1 MTRTMRTILGVIA
14 AMVLSIV
21 GALALGGSGRAATQ
35 AAPSN
40 TAPPTVTGTTTVGQT
55 LTASNGTWTNS
66 PTSYSYA
73 WLRCDGSGGSC
84 VAVTG
89 ATEKTYTLVA
99 ADRGHTMRV
108 RVTATNAD
116 GSASAESAATNVVA
130 AASGGTA
137 PKNTA
142 LPAISGTPK
151 VGEELSTSQ
160 GSWTGNPTGYRYQW
174 QRCDADVLF
183 CTDVIGATGSTYGVR
198 IADLGFRLRVEVT
211 ARNAAGTGT
220 ARSAPT
226 AIVGPTTPPPNGRPT
241 ITIVSVRFVGAT
253 VYTRFRVCDDSF
265 KSVTILATDS
275 RPGKLSYTRR
285 FTTLVAPRPCGV
297 YTRHWL
303 PAPRFRGPGS
313 YTITLKARDKSGLT
327 SLPARRHFTHG

>member
-1 MTRTMRTILGVIA
+1 MTRTIRTTLGVIA
-14 AMVLSIV
+14 ATVLSVV
-21 GALALGGSGRAATQ
+21 GAFAFGGSGRAATL
-35 AAPSN
+35 AAPTNS
-40 TAPPTVTGTTTVGQT
+40 APPTVTGTTTVGQT

-89 ATEKTYTLVA
+89 ATDKTYTLVA
-99 ADRGHTMRV
+99 ADRGRTMRA

-142 LPAISGTPK
+142 LPSISGTPK
-151 VGEELSTSQ
+151 VGEQLTASH
-160 GSWTGNPTGYRYQW
+160 GSWSGNPTGYRYQW
-174 QRCDADVLF
+174 QQCDADVLF

-198 IADLGFRLRVEVT
+198 TTDLGFRIRVEVT

-241 ITIVSVRFVGAT
+241 LRIVSVRFLGAV
-253 VYTRFRVCDDSF
+253 VYARFRVCDDSF
-265 KSVTILATDS
+265 KNLTILATDS
-275 RPGKLSYTRR
+275 RPGKLSYTR
-285 FTTLVAPRPCGV
+285 
-297 YTRHWL
+297 HWL
-303 PAPRFRGPGS
+303 PATRFRGPGS
-313 YTITLKARDKSGLT
+313 YMVTLRARDKSGLT